1 MNVLRSELDILQ
13 EADHPNIIRI
23 FEAFEDEKNVHLV
36 MEYCSGGDIFEHMLE
51 KGQFNERRAAEIF
64 EKVLSAVCYLHSL
77 NICHRDIKPE
87 NFMFIS
93 KQPDADLKCIDFGVS
108 ARLGE
113 GEEEMNHLVGTPHFI
128 APEVLKK
135 KYGKECDVWSLGV
148 MLYVLLS
155 GRLPFDGKSKEET
168 FSKIL
173 SGRFGFEHRIWKSI
187 SNEAKDLISRF
198 LVLNPA
204 KRITIRQAFKHP
216 WFKILN
222 NASSSTIPLEIFENL
237 KNIQAPSKLRQAAM
251 KIAIQH
257 LTLEEIEDLRQAFIA
272 IDVGKRGFITAAELQ
287 CALKMQGLRMAE
299 KDMDKLLNSVNY
311 LGSGKLNY
319 TEFLIATMNKKKL
332 LNEERLY
339 DLFQHLDIVIF
350 MQRNQGFITAGD
362 LQYNLSKAGVNL
374 EREEVII
381 MMSDLELKV
390 KGVIEFDDLKRIIL
404 DQSKNYLGDEG
415 SPIRCLTQASL

>member
-1 MNVLRSELDILQ
+1 MIGHGRFGTVRLATKKKSKTSIYYAIKSIHKRRIQSHMTVLRSELDILQ

-23 FEAFEDEKNVHLV
+23 FEAFEDEKNVHVV
-36 MEYCSGGDIFEHMLE
+36 MEYCSGGDILEHMIQ

-93 KQPDADLKCIDFGVS
+93 KHPDADLKCIDFGVS
-108 ARLGE
+108 AKFRK
-113 GEEEMNHLVGTPHFI
+113 GEEEMDNLVGTPQFI

-155 GRLPFDGKSKEET
+155 GRFPFDGKSRDEI
-168 FSKIL
+168 FSLIL
-173 SGRFGFEHRIWKSI
+173 SGKFGFQHRTWKSI

-204 KRITIRQAFKHP
+204 KRITIRQALRHP

-222 NASSSTIPLEIFENL
+222 NTSSSHIPLEIFENL
-237 KNIQAPSKLRQAAM
+237 KKIQAPSKLRQAAM

-272 IDVGKRGFITAAELQ
+272 IDIGKRGYITATELQ
-287 CALKMQGLRMAE
+287 YALKMQGLRMAE
-299 KDMDKLLNSVNY
+299 IHLEKLLNSVNY
-311 LGSGKLNY
+311 LGSGKLHY

-332 LNEERLY
+332 LKEERLY
-339 DLFQHLDIVIF
+339 DLFQHLDIVIY
-350 MQRNQGFITAGD
+350 I
-362 LQYNLSKAGVNL
+362 
-374 EREEVII
+374 
-381 MMSDLELKV
+381 
-390 KGVIEFDDLKRIIL
+390 
-404 DQSKNYLGDEG
+404 
-415 SPIRCLTQASL
+415 